1 MLCYLVSAPTPPP
14 QPPKLIAVATPVP
27 RSLLNGAVASH
38 SSPASNISRSS
49 AGAVPSS
56 FLSLQAPC
64 MWSQVRSLLGQRHL
78 SGTREDPGWA
88 VADLSSRLRWVDEP
102 SRAPQYHCSGHPKL
116 QGNTERNNISRPWK
130 VLGLSRSQSY
140 QLYTSLQGVQGT
152 CSKSTCKRLK
162 QLAERLKVP
171 VLSPGQPTE
180 FCKQHF
186 I

>member
-1 MLCYLVSAPTPPP
+1 MLWYLVSAPSPSPRLLSTP
-14 QPPKLIAVATPVP
+14 IAVATPVP
-27 RSLLNGAVASH
+27 RKPSEWGHGLTPITHPDV
-38 SSPASNISRSS
+38 SRSS
-49 AGAVPSS
+49 AEAVLSV

-64 MWSQVRSLLGQRHL
+64 GLRCGVSWVSDICLVPGKIQDGWWQASAAGLGGWMSLAEL
-78 SGTREDPGWA
+78 
-88 VADLSSRLRWVDEP
+88 
-102 SRAPQYHCSGHPKL
+102 PQYHCSGHSKL
-116 QGNTERNNISRPWK
+116 QGDTERK
-130 VLGLSRSQSY
+130 VFGLSHSQSY

-171 VLSPGQPTE
+171 ALGPGQPTE